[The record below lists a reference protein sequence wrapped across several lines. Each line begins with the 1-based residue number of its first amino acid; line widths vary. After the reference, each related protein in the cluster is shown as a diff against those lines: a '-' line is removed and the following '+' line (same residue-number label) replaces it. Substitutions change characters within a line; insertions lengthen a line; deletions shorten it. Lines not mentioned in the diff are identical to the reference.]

1 MKTKRIRLIV
11 GVLSLSVL
19 LGTTVLVK
27 RTMAQ
32 QTTTQAKVQDKYTIK
47 AINGVSFS
55 EFKGYED
62 WQDVAVSRTGTDVK
76 AILGNPVTIKAY
88 RDGIPANG
96 KPFPDGAKWV
106 KIMWFKTPNTVSEY
120 PVEVPD
126 KLQTLA
132 FIEKDSKRFPNS
144 SGYGYAQFDYD
155 AKAGTFSAYGKD
167 ASFGTNYC
175 YSMCHSSV
183 KATDYI
189 FTAYPFR

>member
-1 MKTKRIRLIV
+1 MKMKNKGIPAVAILA
-11 GVLSLSVL
+11 VL
-19 LGTTVLVK
+19 LFVCLG
-27 RTMAQ
+27 MAPAAQ
-32 QTTTQAKVQDKYTIK
+32 QDRFTLK
-47 AINGVSFS
+47 ALDGVAFS

-62 WQDVAVSRTGTDVK
+62 WQDVAVSRTGGNVK
-76 AILGNPVTIKAY
+76 AILGNPVAIKAY

-106 KIMWFKTPNTVSEY
+106 KIEWFKKANALSPY

-126 KLQTLA
+126 KLQALA
-132 FIEKDSKRFPNS
+132 FIEKDSKRFPDT

-155 AKAGTFSAYGKD
+155 AKSGTFTPYGKD
-167 ASFGTNYC
+167 ASFGKTYC
-175 YSMCHSSV
+175 YGLCHVKV